1 MGTEV
6 IVKRVVDE
14 EAGGMPLERTRRHY
28 SDSFKREA
36 VRTLVESGKPV
47 MAVARLIG
55 IDKSNLQ
62 KWRKIYGQNVLPE
75 VPGTPCK
82 SVGIEEFTALRKE
95 LETMK
100 DTVDRLRDIVKKS
113 LAGKYLG
120 KDGSSINYL

>member
-6 IVKRVVDE
+6 IFKRVVDE

-55 IDKSNLQ
+55 IDRSNLQ
-62 KWRKIYGQNVLPE
+62 KWKKLYCRDVLPE
-75 VPGTPCK
+75 AAGMPRRV
-82 SVGIEEFTALRKE
+82 VGIEEFNALRKE
-95 LETMK
+95 LDSMK

-113 LAGKYLG
+113 LSVKYLSG
-120 KDGSSINYL
+120 E